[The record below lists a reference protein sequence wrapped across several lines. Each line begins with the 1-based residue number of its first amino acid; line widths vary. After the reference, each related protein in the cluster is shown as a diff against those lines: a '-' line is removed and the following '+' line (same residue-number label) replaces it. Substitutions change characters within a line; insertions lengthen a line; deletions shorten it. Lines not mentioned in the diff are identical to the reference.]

1 MTLVMR
7 GLAALVTVVTLGA
20 EVDVAAIAV
29 EAVLTATDDVE
40 RPPPADL
47 A

>member
-20 EVDVAAIAV
+20 EVNVAPIAV
-29 EAVLTATDDVE
+29 EAVLTATDGVV
-40 RPPPADL
+40 RPPPANL